1 MTAHHHARPPR
12 ALPLCLPRHPPCSTE
27 VWQSSGQM
35 SSRASRAG
43 GQSQT
48 EAQCRS
54 TWACSPSQP
63 LLPCLA
69 TELCDSSPS
78 GKEARDVPPN
88 GTGTGHSPLP
98 HPHTYVFLK
107 AFPCVSTP
115 ESSFSLETAK
125 RQSEQ
130 GVKESIQKAPWFLT
144 SWVWQ
149 GWEGE
154 GAGRR
159 ASEELSCFFSI
170 F

>member
-1 MTAHHHARPPR
+1 MVTAHHHARPPR

-69 TELCDSSPS
+69 TELCDSSLPFWKGGKGCSTKWDRYRTFSPS
-78 GKEARDVPPN
+78 PSPHLRLPQGFSVCFHPGKLLLPGDSKKAIRARSQGKYSK
-88 GTGTGHSPLP
+88 GTL
-98 HPHTYVFLK
+98 
-107 AFPCVSTP
+107 VSD
-115 ESSFSLETAK
+115 LLGLA
-125 RQSEQ
+125 
-130 GVKESIQKAPWFLT
+130 GV
-144 SWVWQ
+144 
-149 GWEGE
+149 GG
-154 GAGRR
+154 
-159 ASEELSCFFSI
+159 
-170 F
+170 